1 MSPYIQL
8 YVSNIVSMAVIVLL
22 SFIRPIK
29 LTWHVIVKLGMYVIK
44 KCFTNTYLSLVVI
57 I

>member
-8 YVSNIVSMAVIVLL
+8 YVSYIVSMAVIVLL

-29 LTWHVIVKLGMYVIK
+29 LKWHVIVKLGMYVIK
-44 KCFTNTYLSLVVI
+44 KCFTNTYISLVVI